1 MNLKKLVCEGLI
13 FSAIGVFAACS
24 DTPKS
29 PDVADSIKQN
39 LKSAGFNDVSVS
51 QDRDKGV
58 VTLTGTTHTDADKA
72 QAESIA
78 RSIAGNQV
86 VSDQIAVRP
95 TGEEGVA
102 KKVDSDL
109 DKGIEKNLDAALVQ
123 NHLDKNVKYDVKVGV
138 ITLTGDVSSQ
148 SKRAYVEK
156 LASGVPNVRQVV
168 NKLEV
173 KNQKATASKMN

>member
-13 FSAIGVFAACS
+13 FAAIGIFAACS

-58 VTLTGTTHTDADKA
+58 VTLAGTTQTDADKA

-95 TGEEGVA
+95 TGDEGVA

-109 DKGIEKNLDAALVQ
+109 DKAIEKNFDAALVQ

-148 SKRAYVEK
+148 SKRAYAEK
-156 LASGVPNVRQVV
+156 LASGIPNVRQVV